1 MALQVHDLTPLLEV
15 FDLPTSV
22 AFYRDVLG
30 FEMVSGDES
39 WWCMLKL
46 GEVTLM
52 LNTAYEQDERPSA
65 PAPER
70 VRGHADTSLYFSVA
84 DPDAAYAHLRDKGW
98 PASGPVMTSYG
109 MWQVSTSDPDGFH
122 IVFLSPA
129 SAKQPPA

>member
-1 MALQVHDLTPLLEV
+1 MTLQVHDLTPLLEV

-52 LNTAYEQDERPSA
+52 LNTAYERDERPSE
-65 PAPER
+65 PALER
-70 VRGHADTSLYFSVA
+70 VRGHADTSLYFAVA
-84 DPDAAYAHLRDKGW
+84 DRDAVFAHLRAKGW
-98 PASGPVMTSYG
+98 AAAEPVMTSYG
-109 MWQVSTSDPDGFH
+109 GTQVSTKDPDGFQ
-122 IVFLSPA
+122 IIFLAPA
-129 SAKQPPA
+129 AVK